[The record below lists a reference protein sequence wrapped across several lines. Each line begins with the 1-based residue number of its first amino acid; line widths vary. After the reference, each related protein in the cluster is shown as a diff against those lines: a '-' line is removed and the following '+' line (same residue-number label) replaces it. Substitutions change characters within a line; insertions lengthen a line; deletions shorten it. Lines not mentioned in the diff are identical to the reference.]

1 MGTYRKPA
9 SLVDTQSGK
18 ISRATTDRLSANFN
32 KILQASLK
40 QSEKRAKQKEE
51 TDKAIRKIHTEE
63 EKRLSIGNSNIENSK
78 INAQSIRGATQ
89 DVSRQTAN
97 GRIRT
102 LPGGLETGTEE
113 YNKEI
118 RLVAAGQQYFDGLQ
132 TSLANLEASD
142 EQINNDLSKGIG
154 SKPGMI
160 SAASVK
166 DDRFLEAYSSGA
178 GWEKSYGVEFGDDG
192 EYHDYLQ
199 REKDGVIIKDYAN
212 FLGGESPE
220 TKFNRQSYRINPD
233 VIGGTQEILKGI
245 DVLKNNNTPADMFIK
260 ESTENVANSIYN
272 IESIDSDK
280 LYSSVDP
287 AATEYGELIIKNG
300 VESMLD
306 LLQEEGIGEKIPGSD
321 AVGYRFF
328 KRNKD
333 GSIYKNAEGKA
344 EREDKA
350 TQITNQFGQFI
361 MDPENNSPD
370 TAFLS
375 DDEYDGFMRMVH
387 EISANG
393 AGAFSDPKRELDAA
407 ATERLRKSRAS
418 KTNATKPREIELKAA
433 KTQGTIDRALENL
446 KSNVAEIRK
455 IKSTKS
461 GIPVKASDIDE
472 KDIIDAFRKEMGGL
486 ITPNINFEIKEGK
499 FYPVKEKIRK
509 EVKDG
514 EEEMFKDYV
523 PILDEGYDIFTEMD
537 KIKTYLEEKF
547 IPIEV
552 KTVSQVTAEFNTLSP
567 VSKEDDEYNTLGPV
581 YRK

>member
-63 EKRLSIGNSNIENSK
+63 AKRLSIGNSNIENSSL
-78 INAQSIRGATQ
+78 NAQSVTDATKF
-89 DVSRQTAN
+89 VSMQTAN

-113 YNKEI
+113 YNKET
-118 RLVAAGQQYFDGLQ
+118 RLVAAGQQYFNGLQ

-142 EQINNDLSKGIG
+142 EQINNDLSKGVG
-154 SKPGMI
+154 SKPNQI
-160 SAASVK
+160 SPASATGN
-166 DDRFLEAYSSGA
+166 FLEAYSSGT
-178 GWEKSYGVEFGDDG
+178 GWEKSYGVELGDDG
-192 EYHDYLQ
+192 EYHDYLE
-199 REKDGVIIKDYAN
+199 RKKDGVTIRDYAN
-212 FLGGESPE
+212 FLGGENPE

-245 DVLKNNNTPADMFIK
+245 DVLKANNTPADMFIK
-260 ESTENVANSIYN
+260 ESTENVASSIYN

-280 LYSSVDP
+280 LYSSVEP

-344 EREDKA
+344 EREDKV
-350 TQITNQFGQFI
+350 TPITNEFGEFI
-361 MDPENNSPD
+361 MDTENNSPS

-393 AGAFSDPKRELDAA
+393 AGAFSDPKREIDAA
-407 ATERLRKSRAS
+407 ATERLRKSMAS
-418 KTNATKPREIELKAA
+418 DTKADKPRDIQLKANQI
-433 KTQGTIDRALENL
+433 QGQIDRAFENL
-446 KSNVAEIRK
+446 ESNVAKIRK
-455 IKSTKS
+455 TKPGKS
-461 GIPVKASDIDE
+461 GIPIKASDIDE

-486 ITPNINFEIKEGK
+486 ITPNINFEIKDGK
-499 FYPVKEKIRK
+499 FYPVREQLRK
-509 EVKDG
+509 EVEDG
-514 EEEMFKDYV
+514 EETMFKDYV
-523 PILDEGYDIFTEMD
+523 PILDEGYDIFNDMD

-547 IPIEV
+547 VPIEV
-552 KTVSQVTAEFNTLSP
+552 RTVSKPAPIRFDKNGKVILQSGF
-567 VSKEDDEYNTLGPV
+567 GPLI
-581 YRK
+581 

>member
-51 TDKAIRKIHTEE
+51 SDKAIRKIYTEE
-63 EKRLSIGNSNIENSK
+63 ASRLAIGNSNIKNST
-78 INAQSIRGATQ
+78 INAQSITNTTR
-89 DVSRQTAN
+89 SISEQTAAA
-97 GRIRT
+97 RIGL
-102 LPGGLETGTEE
+102 LPGGAAPGTEE
-113 YNKEI
+113 FN
-118 RLVAAGQQYFDGLQ
+118 RLATKAANGQQFFNNMAKR
-132 TSLANLEASD
+132 LADLEAVDSQRAAD
-142 EQINNDLSKGIG
+142 ISKGVG

-160 SAASVK
+160 SAASVN
-166 DDRFLEAYSSGA
+166 DSRFLEAYSPGT
-178 GWEKSYGVEFGDDG
+178 GWETGYGAEVGEDG
-192 EYHDYLQ
+192 EYHDYLY

-245 DVLKNNNTPADMFIK
+245 NVLKDNNTPADMFIK
-260 ESTENVANSIYN
+260 ESTEDVADSVYN

-350 TQITNQFGQFI
+350 TPITNQFGQFI

-370 TAFLS
+370 AAFLS

-407 ATERLRKSRAS
+407 ATERLRNSRADIAD
-418 KTNATKPREIELKAA
+418 KADKPRDIARNSKAA
-433 KTQGTIDRALENL
+433 KTQ
-446 KSNVAEIRK
+446 
-455 IKSTKS
+455 
-461 GIPVKASDIDE
+461 
-472 KDIIDAFRKEMGGL
+472 
-486 ITPNINFEIKEGK
+486 
-499 FYPVKEKIRK
+499 
-509 EVKDG
+509 
-514 EEEMFKDYV
+514 
-523 PILDEGYDIFTEMD
+523 
-537 KIKTYLEEKF
+537 
-547 IPIEV
+547 
-552 KTVSQVTAEFNTLSP
+552 
-567 VSKEDDEYNTLGPV
+567 
-581 YRK
+581 